1 MREIIMSQ
9 GQDLHISS
17 IFIKGET
24 IFLPFVISTMRVGLD
39 VWMKVKKK
47 YYSHY
52 FQIQVLM
59 IYRLYLK
66 INVME
71 ICL

>member
-39 VWMKVKKK
+39 VWMKEKKNTILIISK
-47 YYSHY
+47 YRFLWFIDY
-52 FQIQVLM
+52 I
-59 IYRLYLK
+59 
-66 INVME
+66 
-71 ICL
+71 

>member
-39 VWMKVKKK
+39 VWMKEKKNTILIISK
-47 YYSHY
+47 SRFLWFIDY
-52 FQIQVLM
+52 I
-59 IYRLYLK
+59 
-66 INVME
+66 
-71 ICL
+71 